1 MKGALEVTQKTK
13 KITSQKQKR
22 QTKSMK
28 FKRKETSSNYNVEA
42 EQNGVDESSFNS
54 IPTTPS

>member
-1 MKGALEVTQKTK
+1 MKGALDVTQKTK
-13 KITSQKQKR
+13 KVTSQKQKR

-28 FKRKETSSNYNVEA
+28 FKRKKTSSNYNVEV
-42 EQNGVDESSFNS
+42 EQNGVDESNFNS